1 MITLKKYSILI
12 GKFIGFFL
20 AGSILLSIM
29 EYFFLNSKI
38 THIFGLIYLI
48 ILFLLL
54 SFKEAKKSS
63 SRGIITGFKTGGL
76 LIFILLFFNL
86 IFFQSHF
93 KFLRLLYYLILLF
106 ASLLGAIIGINTKKE
121 N

>member
-1 MITLKKYSILI
+1 MATLKKYGILLGKFLGAFLI
-12 GKFIGFFL
+12 G
-20 AGSILLSIM
+20 SIILSIFT
-29 EYFFLNSKI
+29 YLFLNSKI
-38 THIFGLIYLI
+38 TYIIGFIYLI
-48 ILFLLL
+48 FIFLIL

-76 LIFILLFFNL
+76 LILTLLLFNL

-121 N
+121 